1 MPTTPKIDPEELAAD
16 YGWALSVLKSNPE
29 LNKIFNDAVAHTY
42 SPAMFTAKLRATKW
56 YQSRSEAQRQNE
68 VLRKADPQ
76 EWSRRLQKASASI
89 SDQYY
94 AMTGKK
100 LDPKRAAAYGTSSL
114 MLGWSDAEIGDQV
127 GNMVTAQT
135 LMKQGLGGTLGQAE
149 QQLRQAAEDYGLDFS
164 QGALASQLNN
174 IARQTTDVTAIVDNY
189 RNTAKSKYAAYADQL
204 DQGMTMRD
212 IAEPYKQMMAK
223 TLELSD
229 KSLTINN
236 PAIQQALTWR
246 PPPKGGKPS
255 PPQGMALWQFE
266 QNLKNDPR
274 WNKTQNAQDS
284 VMAAGRKV
292 LADMGLL
299 GADGG

>member
-1 MPTTPKIDPEELAAD
+1 MPTTPTIDPQELAAN

-29 LNKIFNDAVAHTY
+29 LNKLFNQAVAHTW
-42 SPAMFTAKLRATKW
+42 SPAMFTAQLRNTKW
-56 YQSRSEAQRQNE
+56 YKTSAEASRQNQ
-68 VLRKADPQ
+68 VLRKADPA
-76 EWSRRLQKASASI
+76 EWARRLAKSTATI
-89 SDQYY
+89 SDQYF
-94 AMTGKK
+94 ALTGKK
-100 LDPKRAAAYGTSSL
+100 LDPKRAQAYGTSSL
-114 MLGWSDAEIGDQV
+114 MMGWSDAEILDQV
-127 GNMVTAQT
+127 GNTVTAQT

-174 IARQTTDVTAIVDNY
+174 IARQTTDVTAIIDNY

-236 PAIQQALTWR
+236 PAIQQALTWK
-246 PPPKGGKPS
+246 PPPKAGKAQ
-255 PPQGMALWQFE
+255 PPTGMALWQFE

-284 VMAAGRKV
+284 IMAAGRKV
-292 LADMGLL
+292 LSDMGLL

>member
-1 MPTTPKIDPEELAAD
+1 MAPNPAQIKQEQLAAD

-29 LNKIFNDAVAHTY
+29 LNKLFNAAVADTW
-42 SPAMFTAKLRATKW
+42 SPNMFTAKLRATKW
-56 YQSRSEAQRQNE
+56 YQSRSESQRQNE
-68 VLRKADPQ
+68 VLRKADPA
-76 EWSRRLQKASASI
+76 EWARRLAKSSATI
-89 SDQYY
+89 ADQYF
-94 AMTGKK
+94 ALTGTK
-100 LDPKRAAAYGTSSL
+100 LDPKRAQAYGTTSL
-114 MLGWSDAEIGDQV
+114 MLGWSDAEIMDNIGKTVQS
-127 GNMVTAQT
+127 QS
-135 LMKQGLGGTLGQAE
+135 LMQKGLGGTLGAAE

-164 QGALASQLNN
+164 QQALASQLNN
-174 IARQTTDVTAIVDNY
+174 IARQTTDVTQIVDNY

-236 PAIQQALTWR
+236 PSIQQALTWR
-246 PPPKGGKPS
+246 PAPKGGKPQ

-284 VMAAGRKV
+284 IMAAGRKV
-292 LADMGLL
+292 LSDMGLL
-299 GADGG
+299 GAEG